1 MLQKRMVMGTWI
13 MAYLCL
19 LLIAEYAVAY
29 NLKTGMVIH
38 GGILFALL
46 LHGAITENTT
56 ISNMYTSFSI
66 APLIR
71 ILSLCVPLMHF
82 ENILWFVIVSIP
94 LFIAIFACIHVQHL
108 DRKSVGL
115 APPGSTMLHLE
126 GAIIVSAIPLG
137 WLEYQLLKPA
147 MMVDVGTSWVVPV
160 FIFLVCTGFLEELL
174 FRGLLQHTF
183 TEAMGARGIFVVSAI
198 FAILH
203 LGNSWHD
210 CLFAAVVGVMY
221 ALVVRKTGSIY
232 GVSISHGLI
241 NIVLF
246 LVMPYL
252 ALSW

>member
-1 MLQKRMVMGTWI
+1 MLQKRMVMGTWV

-19 LLIAEYAVAY
+19 LLIAEYAVAHD
-29 NLKTGMVIH
+29 LKTGMVIH
-38 GGILFALL
+38 GCILFALL
-46 LHGAITENTT
+46 LHGAITENTI
-56 ISNMYTSFSI
+56 ISNMYTSLSL

-71 ILSLCVPLMHF
+71 ILSLCIPLMHF

-94 LFIAIFACIHVQHL
+94 LFIAIFACIHILHI
-108 DRKSVGL
+108 DGKSVGL
-115 APPGSTMLHLE
+115 ITPGSTMLHLE
-126 GAIIVSAIPLG
+126 GAIIISAIPLG

-160 FIFLVCTGFLEELL
+160 IIFLVCTGFLEELL

-183 TEAMGARGIFVVSAI
+183 TEAMGARGIFIVSVV
-198 FAILH
+198 FGILH

-210 CLFAAVVGVMY
+210 CLFAGMVGVMF

-232 GVSISHGLI
+232 GVTISHGLI